1 MSRISLDNKNNQN
14 KPDRRLSQ
22 ALNQSM
28 QGINGVK
35 NGYRLVEQ
43 PPLAPHNLPASTLNL
58 AGNIEPISSNDH
70 SYWEQLLE

>member
-35 NGYRLVEQ
+35 NGYRSVEQ